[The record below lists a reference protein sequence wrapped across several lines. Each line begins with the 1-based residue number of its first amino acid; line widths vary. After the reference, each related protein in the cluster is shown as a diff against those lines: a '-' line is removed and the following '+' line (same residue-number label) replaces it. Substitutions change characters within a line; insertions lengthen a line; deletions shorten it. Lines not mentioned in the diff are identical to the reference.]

1 MKRMI
6 ICAAAAIAGDKIFDT
21 AGYDNPDIIRF
32 HPGPTSCGDIKDGVS
47 LEHGTEGS
55 WVLAF
60 KDLETMYKLAAKAR
74 GLPDYEQKWNE
85 LVETTGARIAQAE
98 REKG

>member
-1 MKRMI
+1 MRRRNER
-6 ICAAAAIAGDKIFDT
+6 FFYT
-21 AGYDNPDIIRF
+21 AGYGMPEIIRF
-32 HPGPTSCGDIKDGVS
+32 HPGPTRCGDVKDGII
-47 LEHGTEGS
+47 LENNGEGP